1 MSKRIQIYFLVGLL
15 VVLAYVLLQSHGN
28 GSGANGVLASD
39 TNFVPLNVEEPELRL
54 DLLANLKKLEYS
66 GTHRDIF
73 SAIALPVTPA
83 GGAAAASNKP
93 HRVFPTVTPPLPPPP
108 VQVPG
113 TLYGYAVMRDSGK
126 RLAFFQEGDDIL
138 VVEEGTEFLHNY
150 RLIKVGPDSEDVVEL
165 SSDRHANVPMTQPPP
180 VGGGPGGSDNGG
192 GPQ

>member
-15 VVLAYVLLQSHGN
+15 VVLAYVLLQSHGS
-28 GSGANGVLASD
+28 GSGPNGVLASD

-54 DLLANLKKLEYS
+54 DLLADLKKLEYT

-73 SAIALPVTPA
+73 SAIALPVAPA
-83 GGAAAASNKP
+83 GGGAAASNKP
-93 HRVFPTVTPPLPPPP
+93 RRFPTVPVPPPPAP

-113 TLYGYAVMRDSGK
+113 TLYGYAVMKDSGK

-150 RLIKVGPDSEDVVEL
+150 RLIKVGPDSADVLEL

-180 VGGGPGGSDNGG
+180 VGGGPGGGDNGG

>member
-1 MSKRIQIYFLVGLL
+1 MRKRIQIYVLVGLL
-15 VVLAYVLLQSHGN
+15 VVLAYVLLQSHGT

-54 DLLANLKKLEYS
+54 DLLANLKKLEPTGS
-66 GTHRDIF
+66 RRDIF
-73 SAIALPVTPA
+73 SKLPPPPTPA
-83 GGAAAASNKP
+83 PGSSTAIKP
-93 HRVFPTVTPPLPPPP
+93 RRKFPTVDQPPPPPP

-113 TLYGYAVMRDSGK
+113 TLYGYAVMKDSGK

-150 RLIKVGPDSEDVVEL
+150 RLIKVGPDSADVVEL
-165 SSDRHANVPMTQPPP
+165 SSGRHANVPMTQPPNI
-180 VGGGPGGSDNGG
+180 GGGGADNGG